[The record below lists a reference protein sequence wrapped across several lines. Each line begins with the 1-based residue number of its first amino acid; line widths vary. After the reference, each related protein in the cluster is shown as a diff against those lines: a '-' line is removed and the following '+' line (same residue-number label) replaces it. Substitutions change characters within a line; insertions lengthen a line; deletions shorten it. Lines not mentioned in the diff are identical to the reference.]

1 MDIETS
7 SPHEAITY
15 FNRYTGQREQ
25 EAIYGESFLRWT
37 YETRAGRIALAL
49 AAKRVWFSKWY
60 GWRMDRP
67 ASRSKV
73 LPFIETYGLDPDE
86 FLDSPESFRSF
97 NEFFYRKLKPAAR
110 PIDAAP
116 RSIVFPADGRQ
127 LAIADVSQ
135 TGGLWVKGQH
145 MDLPR
150 LLGNQALADRYAGG
164 SLLISRLCP
173 TDYHRFHFPVSGTA
187 GPARFIPGSL
197 SSVSPVA
204 LRRRLAILWENK
216 RQLTEIETD
225 TLGTVLMIEV
235 GAACVGGIFQTYT
248 PGPVKKGDDKGYFTF
263 GGSMTIVVFEPGR
276 VRFDD
281 DLLEHAAEQREVYAR
296 MGDRAAVAESA
307 S

>member
-1 MDIETS
+1 MDIDS
-7 SPHEAITY
+7 RSPHQAITY
-15 FNRYTGQREQ
+15 FNRYTGQQEQ
-25 EAIYGESFLRWT
+25 EAIYGEAFLRWT
-37 YETRAGRIALAL
+37 YETRLGRIALAL

-86 FLDSPESFRSF
+86 FRDPPESFRTF

-110 PIDAAP
+110 PIDPDPQAV
-116 RSIVFPADGRQ
+116 VFPADGRQ

-135 TGGLWVKGQH
+135 TDGLWVKGQH

-150 LLGNQALADRYAGG
+150 LLGSPELAERYAGG

-187 GPARFIPGSL
+187 GPARQIDGSL

-204 LRRRLAILWENK
+204 LRRRLDILWENK

-225 TLGTVLMIEV
+225 HLGTVLMIEV
-235 GAACVGGIFQTYT
+235 GAACVGGIFQTFA
-248 PGPVKKGDDKGYFTF
+248 PGPVEKGADKGYFTF
-263 GGSMTIVVFEPGR
+263 GGSMTIVVFEAGR
-276 VRFDD
+276 VRLAD

-296 MGDRAAVAESA
+296 MGDRAAMANNP
-307 S
+307 